1 MRKIFLTLSVAALA
15 ALQLSA
21 QNLNPQ
27 VQVTNDYQTRLS
39 DVSKMDLIMQVPDS
53 LQEFSTNVD
62 YSVFNTD
69 YKGAYDFDPYP
80 IRVTPKATDYS
91 GNQLFVRTG
100 LGFTF
105 RPVLNAVYTPVKK
118 GLHRLTVYNDFH
130 GYAGRYHRPLGSAWT
145 GSDFQEKMG
154 AEGRWN
160 KETFDL
166 SWDASYS
173 GIFSKDYL
181 TRSTFNDINAG
192 IRICSNVD
200 TTTLFYDFKVRL
212 GVATDRFGNGN
223 LVRMNEASYL
233 FDGTIGPEI
242 YHQYIRL
249 LIDIH
254 AQSSSYNLAYSEPLT
269 LNYLTPR
276 AVFDWGPLNVSGGL
290 TLCTGGKSLGLYPDV
305 RANLMLWGDVLNVYG
320 FFGGRQFAEDYSALK
335 TRDHWM
341 NTAYFFGDPDLK
353 GLKTTV
359 EQFNIT
365 LGLRGSIA
373 SRVQYDVKGGF
384 VSYARAAMDQILFNA
399 DSTACASYIGYRDY
413 KTWFLNGKLSWRS
426 ERFDADAQ
434 VELNKTSIGDDKRF
448 LDLPSFATT
457 ISAVYNGDRRI
468 FGGIRIKGATPR
480 NSLDFKVKG
489 YADVGLYGEYRISPM
504 LSAWAQWG
512 NILCRS
518 IPVSPVH
525 QEHGMHLTGGICL
538 RLQ

>member
-1 MRKIFLTLSVAALA
+1 MRKIYLTLSVAALA

-27 VQVTNDYQTRLS
+27 VQVTNDYQTRMS
-39 DVSKMDLIMQVPDS
+39 DVSKMDLIMQVPDY

-62 YSVFNTD
+62 YSVFQTE
-69 YKGAYDFDPYP
+69 YKGAYDFDPYA

-91 GNQLFVRTG
+91 GKELFVRTG

-105 RPVLNAVYTPVKK
+105 RPVLNAVYTPVRK
-118 GLHRLTVYNDFH
+118 GLHRLTVYNDLH
-130 GYAGRYHRPLGSAWT
+130 GYAGHYHRPLGSSWT
-145 GSDFQEKMG
+145 GSDFYEKLG

-166 SWDASYS
+166 SWDASYN
-173 GIFSKDYL
+173 GIYTKDYL
-181 TRSTFNDINAG
+181 TRSTFNDLNVGA
-192 IRICSNVD
+192 RICSNVD
-200 TTTLFYDFKVRL
+200 TTMLYYDFKVRL
-212 GVATDRFGNGN
+212 GVAMDRFGNKDFTR
-223 LVRMNEASYL
+223 VNESSYL

-254 AQSSSYNLAYSEPLT
+254 AQSSSYNLKYAEPLT

-276 AVFDWGPLNVSGGL
+276 AVFDWGPLNVSGGI
-290 TLCTGGKSLGLYPDV
+290 TLCTSGKGLAFYPDV
-305 RANLMLWGDVLNVYG
+305 RANLILWGDVLNVYG

-335 TRDHWM
+335 ARDHWM
-341 NTAYFFGDPDLK
+341 NSAYLK
-353 GLKTTV
+353 PAGEGLKSTV

-365 LGLRGSIA
+365 LGLRGSIL
-373 SRVQYDVKGGF
+373 SRLEYDVKGGF
-384 VSYARAAMDQILFNA
+384 ISYARAAMDQILFNA
-399 DSTACASYIGYRDY
+399 DSTGCVSYMGYRDY
-413 KTWFLNGKLSWRS
+413 RTWYLDGKLSWRS
-426 ERFDADAQ
+426 SRVDADAQ
-434 VELNKTSIGDDKRF
+434 VSLHKTSIGDDKRF
-448 LDLPSFATT
+448 LDLPTFSCML
-457 ISAVYNGDRRI
+457 SAVYNWDHRI

-525 QEHGMHLTGGICL
+525 QEHGMHLTGGITL
-538 RLQ
+538 RLP